1 MEYLTEGTSTA
12 KVDEPKPI
20 QKPHIPIY
28 LGGFSPHIFTRILK
42 YDTIGWL
49 GGIGGPI
56 RTLRKSYENDKGERQ
71 HDKQGSK
78 NLQVIL
84 LM

>member
-28 LGGFSPHIFTRILK
+28 LGGFSPHIFTRIVN
-42 YDTIGWL
+42 TIPLAGQVESVDPL
-49 GGIGGPI
+49 ENHMKMIKENASMTNKDP
-56 RTLRKSYENDKGERQ
+56 KSSGYSFN
-71 HDKQGSK
+71 
-78 NLQVIL
+78 VA
-84 LM
+84 